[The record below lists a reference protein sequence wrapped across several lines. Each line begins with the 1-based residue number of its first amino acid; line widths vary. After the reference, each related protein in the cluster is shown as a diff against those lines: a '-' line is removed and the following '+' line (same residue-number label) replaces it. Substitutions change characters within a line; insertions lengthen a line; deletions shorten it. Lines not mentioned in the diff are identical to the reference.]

1 ERLAGHIMLR
11 DIGRIGCAEGIR
23 GALRD
28 GAVGDGGWRGGENG
42 LGRRIGAR
50 GVTCGGRQQ
59 GHPPETEGFTT
70 QSRVEGDMEA
80 YGKWSQRVAM
90 KLPRTRLVADS
101 TARTAPRTGSFS
113 TRQDPS
119 SLGGPSRRLATET
132 ITTVASNARIA
143 FTPTS
148 SKTIAP

>member
-1 ERLAGHIMLR
+1 HQ
-11 DIGRIGCAEGIR
+11 
-23 GALRD
+23 
-28 GAVGDGGWRGGENG
+28 
-42 LGRRIGAR
+42 RR
-50 GVTCGGRQQ
+50 
-59 GHPPETEGFTT
+59 EGFTT

-80 YGKWSQRVAM
+80 YGKRSQRVAM

-148 SKTIAP
+148 SKTIAPSENASIARSAASAATRRSTVALDGPCAV